1 MCSLTIVGGPHDFL
15 LYLNPQPT
23 QLQKQFRLSFGRNRT
38 LRSNLVV
45 KYLKLEPSMA
55 SLDPFRHITIGYPK
69 LAARIEV
76 QPELSIYRRF
86 GALNAQN
93 LLYYQAELVDIE
105 EKLRA
110 QQVQDDNDATGEKS
124 LYAKTWFRLK
134 DSAVD
139 GDTKQLDLVTCM
151 RETLKE
157 YSKY

>member
-1 MCSLTIVGGPHDFL
+1 
-15 LYLNPQPT
+15 
-23 QLQKQFRLSFGRNRT
+23 
-38 LRSNLVV
+38 
-45 KYLKLEPSMA
+45 MA